1 MTTATRQGS
10 PQFPTFAGSMQP
22 STREEMDAALQVLQ
36 EHKNTWVAVS
46 TRSRT
51 VLVEAL
57 IQDFAALAGRWV
69 AACCEA
75 KGISNTPFV
84 GEEWATGPFVLLKQL
99 RQLHQS
105 LLDIE
110 ALGAPTIPGPVTT
123 RADGQVVAQVFPL
136 TSYYYSPIFDVR
148 WLPKRIDIAYPF
160 LGDLAWGAASP
171 ALILHNR
178 DCSTK
183 TLWRGAGQ

>member
-136 TSYYYSPIFDVR
+136 TSYDRLFFSGLTAEVWMNPVN
-148 WLPKRIDIAYPF
+148 AY
-160 LGDLAWGAASP
+160 LGPLIQEASGHWSSR
-171 ALILHNR
+171 A
-178 DCSTK
+178 SY
-183 TLWRGAGQ
+183 A